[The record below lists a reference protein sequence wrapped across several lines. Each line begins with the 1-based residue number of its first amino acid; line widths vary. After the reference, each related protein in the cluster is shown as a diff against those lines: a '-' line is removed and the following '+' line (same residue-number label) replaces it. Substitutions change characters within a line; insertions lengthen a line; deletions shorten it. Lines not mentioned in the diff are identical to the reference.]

1 MLLKKNNKNLILNE
15 GYVSNKILFD
25 GAKGSKI
32 IAKGKKYID
41 LSFGAGSL
49 LLGHN
54 SKIYQHA
61 IKNLSKKNISTLA
74 SPNKQAENFSKVIS
88 KVFPEYSK
96 FIFCNSGTEAIF
108 KSLRITNAITKKKLI
123 ISVTGSWHGSVSE
136 LLFAADKKLSPIPL
150 SAGIS
155 EENKKNIK
163 FIPYNDITNSK
174 KILKKYRSKIS
185 SIIIEP
191 IQGCLPTKNSKK
203 YLKFLY
209 SFSKKNKILLI
220 FDEMITGLRID
231 GKSVQS
237 YFKIKPDISTFGKC
251 FGGGM
256 PIGII
261 GITKKIESSIKNKKI
276 FFGGTYSGNSISS
289 YVGMITTQ
297 YILKN
302 KKKIFSDLEKK
313 SSFFENE
320 INKFIEENK
329 IDAFVYRFKSMLR
342 IVFTKEKVKN
352 RSQRDFLELKNFQ
365 RINKFRNFLLKNKVY
380 YPSSGVIFMSTSTTN
395 ADLKTLIKL
404 FKQGLKKFI

>member
-1 MLLKKNNKNLILNE
+1 
-15 GYVSNKILFD
+15 
-25 GAKGSKI
+25 
-32 IAKGKKYID
+32 
-41 LSFGAGSL
+41 
-49 LLGHN
+49 
-54 SKIYQHA
+54 
-61 IKNLSKKNISTLA
+61 
-74 SPNKQAENFSKVIS
+74 
-88 KVFPEYSK
+88 
-96 FIFCNSGTEAIF
+96 
-108 KSLRITNAITKKKLI
+108 
-123 ISVTGSWHGSVSE
+123 
-136 LLFAADKKLSPIPL
+136 
-150 SAGIS
+150 
-155 EENKKNIK
+155 
-163 FIPYNDITNSK
+163 
-174 KILKKYRSKIS
+174 
-185 SIIIEP
+185 
-191 IQGCLPTKNSKK
+191 
-203 YLKFLY
+203 
-209 SFSKKNKILLI
+209 
-220 FDEMITGLRID
+220 MITGLRIG

-237 YFKIKPDISTFGKC
+237 DFKIKPDISTFGKC

-261 GITKKIESSIKNKKI
+261 GITKKIESLIKNKKI

-342 IVFTKEKVKN
+342 IVFTKKKVKN

-365 RINKFRNFLLKNKVY
+365 KINKFRNFLLKNKVY